1 MRAYNGVAVIG
12 PLLVVRRESTGG
24 WGRHEHFVLEA
35 VERIRR
41 EACDGLAARD
51 VIAASRVSRSLF
63 NLRFR
68 EAVGHSVLD
77 EILHVRLQKVCTLLA
92 DTDTPIAAIAA
103 FCGFKSDRDLRKIF
117 LAREGISM
125 LEWRRRHRR

>member
-1 MRAYNGVAVIG
+1 M
-12 PLLVVRRESTGG
+12 
-24 WGRHEHFVLEA
+24 
-35 VERIRR
+35 
-41 EACDGLAARD
+41 
-51 VIAASRVSRSLF
+51 
-63 NLRFR
+63 
-68 EAVGHSVLD
+68 GHSVLD
-77 EILHVRLQKVCTLLA
+77 EILHVRLQKVCTLLS